1 MCTKCKWVNL
11 MKCLKRVTLLDF
23 LNNELSKE
31 ESSNIKTHLETCEK
45 CKTKLNELD
54 SEISVLKSNLKSLNP
69 EFIPDIKFN
78 LLKQKEQ
85 RKKSI
90 YKKISFPIFSP
101 KFGFAMVGLV
111 LLLISSIWVIILK
124 EDDKFTI
131 EEIQQMTL
139 VEEYCNDDD
148 PKRDWN
154 EKRIL
159 ITIFDNKNNTAE
171 IIKTS
176 IEKSKI
182 DREVFQLES
191 TKE

>member
-1 MCTKCKWVNL
+1 

-31 ESSNIKTHLETCEK
+31 ESSNVKVHLESCEK
-45 CKTKLNELD
+45 CKIKLQELE
-54 SEISVLKSNLKSLNP
+54 SEISVLKSSLKSLNP
-69 EFIPDIKFN
+69 ECIPALKFEQPKLIK
-78 LLKQKEQ
+78 K
-85 RKKSI
+85 RKTKSI
-90 YKKISFPIFSP
+90 SKNIFFPVVSP
-101 KFGFAMVGLV
+101 KFGLAIVALI
-111 LLLISSIWVIILK
+111 LLLIFTIWLSISK
-124 EDDKFTI
+124 EDENFTI

-139 VEEYCNDDD
+139 VEEYCIDDD

-154 EKRIL
+154 EKRLL
-159 ITIFDNKNNTAE
+159 ITIFDKKNNTAE

-191 TKE
+191 TEE